1 MTISF
6 NEPAPSFE
14 DVWRLFQ
21 ETDRKF
27 QETDR
32 KFQETDRKF
41 QETDRKLQETDRLLK
56 ESIAESKQRS
66 KELDKKMG
74 RLSNR
79 IGDFVE
85 EILRPGIA
93 KLFQQRG
100 IPIYEVHGDVSKND
114 ITLNMGMQIDLF
126 IVNTDSCALIEVKS
140 KLSHDDVTDHVDRMN
155 KFKTLFPKYS
165 DMKVYGAVA
174 AMVVPDEVARHAYRK
189 GFFVIAQS
197 GENVIFLNDNDFKP
211 KAW

>member
-1 MTISF
+1 
-6 NEPAPSFE
+6 
-14 DVWRLFQ
+14 
-21 ETDRKF
+21 
-27 QETDR
+27 
-32 KFQETDRKF
+32 
-41 QETDRKLQETDRLLK
+41 
-56 ESIAESKQRS
+56 
-66 KELDKKMG
+66 
-74 RLSNR
+74 
-79 IGDFVE
+79 
-85 EILRPGIA
+85 
-93 KLFQQRG
+93 
-100 IPIYEVHGDVSKND
+100 VSKND

-211 KAW
+211 KVW

>member
-1 MTISF
+1 MTIQF
-6 NEPAPSFE
+6 NEPAPTFE
-14 DVWRLFQ
+14 DIWRLFQ
-21 ETDRKF
+21 ETDRLLKESAAESR
-27 QETDR
+27 QRSEETDR
-32 KFQETDRKF
+32 KI
-41 QETDRKLQETDRLLK
+41 QETDRLLK

-66 KELDKKMG
+66 KELDKKIG
-74 RLSNR
+74 KLSNR

-211 KAW
+211 KVW